1 MTLTMNCPTES
12 CITWNLQNFKYL
24 SFQQFNICND
34 FGDLSS
40 NSGGVW
46 SYQGKNDYIS
56 WREAK
61 TYHIPSFT
69 WRWVTVKKIIIII
82 SEEGWKNIQQGVLQQ
97 EIFSKSCNGTL
108 TYTEPFWDFSFFAFF
123 FFFFFSI
130 LFSVIGNPTT
140 QKSIYV
146 TLPHFP
152 FFLGRT
158 YSFS

>member
-1 MTLTMNCPTES
+1 MTLV
-12 CITWNLQNFKYL
+12 IFL
-24 SFQQFNICND
+24 STVVECDHIKE
-34 FGDLSS
+34 
-40 NSGGVW
+40 
-46 SYQGKNDYIS
+46 KNDYIS

-140 QKSIYV
+140 QKSICHPLSFSILSWQDLQFLIEV
-146 TLPHFP
+146 THTL
-152 FFLGRT
+152 FFLSSTWWMMVFGCI
-158 YSFS
+158 